1 MNINVSLVFKTSL
14 FLGISDYIR
23 WPIVFPA
30 ETLSQCSSQTR
41 CDCNFPLL
49 GLHCNVPSPFPN
61 RGISPR
67 NSMLASAVLSSCD
80 SHPSHLESHFQKP
93 YWLTYFLIDSWLPH
107 IRGIAEGADVGV
119 LLRCATKSGLGVG
132 VRRLGEFRADDSYL
146 PRLYR

>member
-23 WPIVFPA
+23 WPLVSPA
-30 ETLSQCSSQTR
+30 ETLSQASSQLR

-49 GLHCNVPSPFPN
+49 CLHYNIPHPFPD
-61 RGISPR
+61 RGTCTR

-93 YWLTYFLIDSWLPH
+93 FWLTYFLIDSWLPH
-107 IRGIAEGADVGV
+107 IRWHCGRRGCRRFAAVCNKVGARGGGSAVRGVPCRYLVGIA
-119 LLRCATKSGLGVG
+119 KH
-132 VRRLGEFRADDSYL
+132 
-146 PRLYR
+146 

>member
-30 ETLSQCSSQTR
+30 ETLSQASSQLDAT
-41 CDCNFPLL
+41 CNSALL
-49 GLHCNVPSPFPN
+49 CHHCNVRSPCLDRKCCALQLRLPSFRPEAYFKSL
-61 RGISPR
+61 ISLV
-67 NSMLASAVLSSCD
+67 SQSILG
-80 SHPSHLESHFQKP
+80 
-93 YWLTYFLIDSWLPH
+93 YLISD
-107 IRGIAEGADVGV
+107 GIAEGADVGV